1 MFTMIAKNLERL
13 GYKVSIF
20 KTAADAAKYLDSEI
34 DGKTVGFGGSV
45 TLEDMGLYDT
55 LSKHNE
61 VYWHH
66 ITKDPAE
73 KEIQRQHAA
82 VAEVYLSSVNG
93 IAETGEI
100 INIDG
105 TGNRVASTIYGHKKV
120 YFVVGKNKMAPDYD
134 SALWRARNIASPMN
148 AKRLN
153 RKTPCAISGHCHNCN
168 SPDRICCSLNVLWFK
183 PLYSEYEVVLIEED
197 MGY

>member
-1 MFTMIAKNLERL
+1 MFTKIAKNLEKL

-20 KTAADAAKYLDSEI
+20 KTASDAAKYLDSEI

-45 TLEDMGLYDT
+45 TLEDMGLYDI
-55 LSKHNE
+55 LSKHND

-82 VAEVYLSSVNG
+82 VADVYLSSVNG

-105 TGNRVASTIYGHKKV
+105 TGNRVASTYYGMEEVFVLQENQIVAIAFYMSIVKQKHKK
-120 YFVVGKNKMAPDYD
+120 
-134 SALWRARNIASPMN
+134 
-148 AKRLN
+148 
-153 RKTPCAISGHCHNCN
+153 
-168 SPDRICCSLNVLWFK
+168 
-183 PLYSEYEVVLIEED
+183 
-197 MGY
+197 

>member
-1 MFTMIAKNLERL
+1 MFTQIKKNLEKL
-13 GYKVSIF
+13 GYKVSTF
-20 KTAADAAKYLDSEI
+20 KTAADATKYLDSEI

-45 TLEDMGLYDT
+45 TLEDMGLFDT

-66 ITKDPAE
+66 ITKDPAQ

-82 VAEVYLSSVNG
+82 VADVYLSSVNG

-105 TGNRVASTIYGHKKV
+105 MGNRVASTIYGHKKV

-153 RKTPCAISGHCHNCN
+153 RKTPCAISGHCHDCN
-168 SPDRICCSLNVLWFK
+168 SRDRLCCSLNVLWFK

-197 MGY
+197 LGY